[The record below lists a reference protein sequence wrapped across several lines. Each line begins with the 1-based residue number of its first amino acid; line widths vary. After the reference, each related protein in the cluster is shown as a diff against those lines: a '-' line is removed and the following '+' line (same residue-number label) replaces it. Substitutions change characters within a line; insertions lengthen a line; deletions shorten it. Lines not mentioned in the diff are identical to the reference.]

1 MIRNIWLVA
10 RREYIADVRTRSF
23 LLGVLMTPALILAA
37 TTISDWIERAQR
49 KAGKPFAI
57 VDLSTP
63 PVTEERQFEPPWPGS
78 ELGSRLAAG
87 WQFGTRWAIAG
98 VQRPRDGQAADA
110 LIDSLSARTRA
121 GELEGFAVLRGDLV
135 AGGGRMQWYTRNIA
149 NEDLKKQLASDLRTL
164 VAGDRYRW
172 HDVSG
177 ETLAAIQ
184 APVLDELDVDVSGR
198 SAGTEGARDA
208 ATFIPMIFVYA
219 LVIAFSAQAQTLLT
233 STIEEKSNRL
243 VEVLLSSISPFELMA
258 GKIMGLVGATFTLMA
273 IWSAGGAY
281 MVHHQGWQHVVP
293 TPMFVWFLVWMVITI
308 AFYSTF
314 IAAVGSAVT
323 ELKEAQNLMVPIWLF
338 IMVPILLMFFVG
350 RNPDAWWVQV
360 LTFVPFFTPFLMV
373 NRLASLVPPS
383 PIEIGLALV
392 LMVLSCWGAAYLAS
406 RVFRIGILMYGKPAT
421 PRELWRWLRA
431 A

>member
-1 MIRNIWLVA
+1 MIRNIGLVA
-10 RREYIADVRTRSF
+10 RREYLADVRTRSF
-23 LLGVLMTPALILAA
+23 LLGILMTPALILVGTLVA
-37 TTISDWIERAQR
+37 DWIEKAQR

-63 PVTEERQFEPPWPGS
+63 PQTNQRQFDSPWPGS
-78 ELGSRLAAG
+78 ELGSRLAAS
-87 WQFGTRWAIAG
+87 WQFGARWRIDAAR
-98 VQRPRDGQAADA
+98 RPRGGAEADA
-110 LIDSLSARTRA
+110 VIESLSARTRA

-135 AGGGRMQWYTRNIA
+135 GGVGRMQWYTRNIA

-219 LVIAFSAQAQTLLT
+219 LAIAFSAHAQTLLT

-258 GKIMGLVGATFTLMA
+258 GKILGLVGATFTLMA

-281 MVHHQGWQHVVP
+281 IVHHQGWQHMVRG
-293 TPMFVWFLVWMVITI
+293 PMFVWFLVWMVITI

-350 RNPDAWWVQV
+350 QHPDAWWVQV
-360 LTFVPFFTPFLMV
+360 LTFIPFFTPFLMV
-373 NRLASLVPPS
+373 NRLASLVPPG
-383 PIEIGLALV
+383 PIEIGLSLV
-392 LMVLSCWGAAYLAS
+392 LMVLACWGATYMAS

-421 PRELWRWLRA
+421 PRELWRWLRTA
-431 A
+431 